1 LQLSYTTL
9 KLLDANA
16 KSCQEFA
23 TSVEKKKE
31 KKKGKNKE
39 AQDTITKMKVAAA
52 DFDVN
57 SYFARRLVSN
67 HTVFM
72 YTKLLSQYASNS
84 AQTNHRILAFL
95 LRLSKYQIHVAD
107 PESQHHPLAA
117 RTVTFEPILYSVQ
130 TLVVMDRILNDHSI
144 RKDKK
149 FEPLLSYC
157 ASFVHRFAKA
167 TQANPLYFVEAL
179 FRHPI
184 PHRFCDLSA
193 NLYVSEELRMLVER
207 DLLLEEQRRLEAS
220 GGGGADEYSGDDDDN
235 DDSEEELEFEDFGV
249 TAPLKASA
257 KRRRTGGNRGSG
269 RAQGI
274 EARSE
279 NSDSETEATGVSKAE
294 RLAKKRRVFDD
305 DSSDEDA
312 AQEDAPT
319 ADASAHDGGSETAT
333 AAQANVLSSRNDSG
347 VETNSNRPMAQ
358 DESDSDESELSLRRP
373 TTTKG
378 TTSAGDEGGSESRK
392 TTAVTADA
400 KATEGIVETYSSD
413 SEASETLPSATSLQA
428 LVGVSTDDDS

>member
-1 LQLSYTTL
+1 VRIALTPLLMALQLIYTTL

-16 KSCQEFA
+16 KSCQEYA
-23 TSVEKKKE
+23 TSDEKKKE
-31 KKKGKNKE
+31 KKKDKNKE

-84 AQTNHRILAFL
+84 TQTNHRILAFL

-107 PESQHHPLAA
+107 PETQHHPLAA
-117 RTVTFEPILYSVQ
+117 KTVTFEPILYSVQ

-144 RKDKK
+144 RRDKK
-149 FEPLLSYC
+149 FEPLLAYC

-167 TQANPLYFVEAL
+167 TQVNPLFFVEAL

-184 PHRFCDLSA
+184 PHRFCDLST
-193 NLYVSEELRMLVER
+193 NSYVSEELRMLAER

-220 GGGGADEYSGDDDDN
+220 GGCGAEEYSGDDDGDN

-249 TAPLKASA
+249 AAPLKPAA
-257 KRRRTGGNRGSG
+257 KRRRTVGKLIRGH
-269 RAQGI
+269 AQSS

-279 NSDSETEATGVSKAE
+279 NSESETEAPTMSKAE
-294 RLAKKRRVFDD
+294 SLAKKRRVFDD
-305 DSSDEDA
+305 ESSDEEA
-312 AQEDAPT
+312 EQEDGLAAAGSAPARAGEAT
-319 ADASAHDGGSETAT
+319 VQSPRVDSA
-333 AAQANVLSSRNDSG
+333 
-347 VETNSNRPMAQ
+347 VETKSNRHVTH
-358 DESDSDESELSLRRP
+358 DESDSDEGESL
-373 TTTKG
+373 G
-378 TTSAGDEGGSESRK
+378 VGGGPKSRESSPR
-392 TTAVTADA
+392 TAVTKPTDRIAVPD
-400 KATEGIVETYSSD
+400 SSD
-413 SEASETLPSATSLQA
+413 SESSAATTSLQA
-428 LVGVSTDDDS
+428 LLEDSSDDDN